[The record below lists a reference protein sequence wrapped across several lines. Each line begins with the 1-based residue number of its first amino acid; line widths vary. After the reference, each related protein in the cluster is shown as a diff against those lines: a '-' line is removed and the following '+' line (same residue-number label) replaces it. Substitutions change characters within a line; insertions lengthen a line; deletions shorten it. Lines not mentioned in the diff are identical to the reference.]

1 MKNYI
6 QTYKSTTLF
15 ALLLCFELLVKLP
28 LNGQTNG
35 KHDTIPIKDLVK
47 NYKPEKVLNYDEAR
61 AVLYTKIYN
70 INDTVSCMYTGYKL
84 PLSQSAENP
93 VFKLMKLNVFNSII
107 TEHSYPKSKGAAKG
121 NAKSDMHHLF
131 PVRLGVNIS
140 RYNHPFG
147 NVLEAECDVYFSSSK
162 KLKNIPNKLNI
173 TCAKKGNNTFEPQDN
188 FKGNVARAVF
198 YFYTMYKEEAITADD
213 TFFELQRETLLAWH
227 KQDPVDSLEL
237 KRTKLIAKH
246 QSGKANPFVLDQTLA
261 NRLYGN
267 NANITPRL
275 PHQ

>member
-1 MKNYI
+1 MKNDI
-6 QTYKSTTLF
+6 RTYKSITLF
-15 ALLLCFELLVKLP
+15 ALLLCFGLFVKLP
-28 LNGQTNG
+28 LYGQANG
-35 KHDTIPIKDLVK
+35 KYDTISIKDLVK
-47 NYKPEKVLNYDEAR
+47 NYKPEHVLNYDEAR

-70 INDTVSCMYTGYKL
+70 INDTVSCMYTGFKL

-147 NVLEAECDVYFSSSK
+147 NVLEEKCNVWFSSSK
-162 KLKNIPNKLNI
+162 KLKSKPVNYK
-173 TCAKKGNNTFEPQDN
+173 TSCAKKGKNTFEPQDN

-198 YFYTMYKEEAITADD
+198 YFYTMYKEEAITADE
-213 TFFELQRETLLAWH
+213 TFFEIQRETLLAWH

-261 NRLYGN
+261 FRLYGN
-267 NANITPRL
+267 NADTTLRL